1 MNTLGVAAE
10 AAAVEH
16 LRRAG
21 LAIIVRNWSC
31 RHGELDII
39 ARDGATLVFVEV
51 RQRASRRFGGAAV
64 SIGAA
69 KRAKLIASA
78 QAYLQTLPAIPPCRF
93 DAVCFDDAGAVFPA
107 DDQMPL
113 LGVIDAG
120 VDLEFRLA
128 GGFFLCQERVCG
140 L

>member
-1 MNTLGVAAE
+1 MNTLGAAAE

-51 RQRASRRFGGAAV
+51 RQRASRGFGGAAV

-93 DAVCFDDAGAVFPA
+93 DVVCFDGTQVEW
-107 DDQMPL
+107 L
-113 LGVIDAG
+113 KNCIDAS
-120 VDLEFRLA
+120 
-128 GGFFLCQERVCG
+128 C
-140 L
+140 